1 MAEGRSWA
9 VFIEKLWERTLR
21 DRGKSK
27 DFNNPNRLASLPQP
41 ISSMEEV
48 VQCRLDATG
57 TMFIV
62 VCSSKYLHV
71 VS

>member
-1 MAEGRSWA
+1 MGEGRSWA
-9 VFIEKLWERTLR
+9 LFIEKLWERTLR

-27 DFNNPNRLASLPQP
+27 DFNMLNRLASLPQT
-41 ISSMEEV
+41 ISRMEEV

-62 VCSSKYLHV
+62 VCLSKYLHV

>member
-1 MAEGRSWA
+1 MGEGRSWA
-9 VFIEKLWERTLR
+9 LFIEKLWEGTLR
-21 DRGKSK
+21 DRGNSK
-27 DFNNPNRLASLPQP
+27 DFNMPNRLASLPQT
-41 ISSMEEV
+41 IYRMEEV

-62 VCSSKYLHV
+62 VCSSKSLQI